1 MRCPAAPYH
10 ESLVTAETL
19 RICEEIGL
27 PAEIDPF
34 GNILVRT
41 GSAAKSPPFI
51 LAAHLDH
58 PGFVIRNRLG
68 PRRWKAEF
76 LGGVPDNYFKPGIVL
91 RLMPGAVAG
100 RLGER
105 LDKRLFEIRSEAEP
119 RANPQFAVWELTD
132 FELKDGRIV
141 GRACDD
147 LIGAATILAVL
158 AKLRRSKAK
167 VIGVLSRAEEVGFH
181 GALALA
187 QSGRLPK
194 NSLLISLETSR
205 ELPGVQMG
213 GGVIIRVGDRTSI
226 FDSAGTRFLGDVAAD
241 MAKEDANFKYQRAL
255 MSGGTCEATAY
266 QEFGYRCAAV
276 CVALGNYHNCASDG
290 TIQAEYV
297 SLADAESMTVLLQE
311 CALKF
316 KNFAKITQ
324 KLPDRLDASARQAA
338 KALRKTFPSR
348 SLMD

>member
-10 ESLVTAETL
+10 ESLVAAEAL
-19 RICEEIGL
+19 RICEENGL
-27 PAEIDPF
+27 RTKLDQF
-34 GNILVRT
+34 GNILVSTGGSTRT
-41 GSAAKSPPFI
+41 PAFI

-58 PGFVIRNRLG
+58 PGFAIRQKLG
-68 PRRWKAEF
+68 PNRWKAEF
-76 LGGVPDNYFKPGIVL
+76 LGGVPDKYFQQGIAL
-91 RLMPGAVAG
+91 RLMPGAFAA
-100 RLGER
+100 RLGQR
-105 LDKRLFEIRSEAEP
+105 LDKRLFEIHSDDETALR
-119 RANPQFAVWELTD
+119 QFAVWDLTD
-132 FELKDGRIV
+132 FKLTDGRIT

-158 AKLRRSKAK
+158 AKLRRSKAN

-187 QSGRLPK
+187 QSGKLPK

-213 GGVIIRVGDRTSI
+213 AGVIIRVGDRTSI
-226 FDSAGTRFLGDVAAD
+226 FDSAGTRFLAHVAAQT
-241 MAKEDANFKYQRAL
+241 AKEDVTFKYQRAL

-297 SLADAESMTVLLQE
+297 SHNDAENMAILLE
-311 CALKF
+311 KCAREF
-316 KNFAKITQ
+316 KNFKKITEQ
-324 KLPDRLDASARQAA
+324 LPRRLAASALQASHPL
-338 KALRKTFPSR
+338 KKTALRTLP
-348 SLMD
+348 